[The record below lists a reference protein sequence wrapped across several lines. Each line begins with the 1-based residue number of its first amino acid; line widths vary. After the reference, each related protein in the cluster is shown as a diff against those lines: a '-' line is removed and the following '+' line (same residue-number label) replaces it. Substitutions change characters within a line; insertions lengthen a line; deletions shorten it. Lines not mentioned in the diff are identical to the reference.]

1 MRAIKRIAAAIGM
14 IVASALAAAADD
26 SKIGLVAAENFYGD
40 VARQVGGDRVAVISI
55 LNNRDQDPHL
65 FETTPGVVR
74 RIADARIVIFNGA
87 NYDPWMQRLLDAA
100 PRPGRTVIEVASIV
114 GKKADDNP
122 HLWYDPPTM
131 PAVAKALA
139 AALSQLDPEHKADYE
154 GRLEAFLR
162 SLHPL
167 EQKIAEIRDR
177 YGGAAV
183 TATEPVFG
191 YMADALALT
200 IRNERFQMA
209 VMNNTEPAARDVAA
223 FENDLKKRKVKV
235 LLYNKQVIG
244 NLTNRLIDVARSA
257 NVAVVGITETEP
269 ADTSFSD
276 WMLSELDELEKA
288 LQGPPA

>member
-1 MRAIKRIAAAIGM
+1 
-14 IVASALAAAADD
+14 
-26 SKIGLVAAENFYGD
+26 
-40 VARQVGGDRVAVISI
+40 
-55 LNNRDQDPHL
+55 
-65 FETTPGVVR
+65 
-74 RIADARIVIFNGA
+74 
-87 NYDPWMQRLLDAA
+87 
-100 PRPGRTVIEVASIV
+100 
-114 GKKADDNP
+114 
-122 HLWYDPPTM
+122 M
-131 PAVAKALA
+131 PAVARALA

-167 EQKIAEIRDR
+167 EQKIAEIRAR

-223 FENDLKKRKVKV
+223 FENDLRKRKVKV